1 MPREKRLGIQFL
13 PTCTSIRRKIL
24 MVNLHLYCPRNHLKA
39 EKVFVTLDQIYTVFT
54 VFHQIFDILFF
65 FYRFEIESGILDE
78 DGEADLENFLD
89 DKDIKQLGKHLQFSL
104 LMLVT
109 TMLCRFGLVLQE
121 SASKKRIRIAE
132 GKVIFKN

>member
-1 MPREKRLGIQFL
+1 M
-13 PTCTSIRRKIL
+13 
-24 MVNLHLYCPRNHLKA
+24 LY
-39 EKVFVTLDQIYTVFT
+39 
-54 VFHQIFDILFF
+54 F

-121 SASKKRIRIAE
+121 SASKKRIRIAD
-132 GKVIFKN
+132 